1 MSASGSRTNGHQ
13 GCALPLGTVLPAEVG
28 QHSNTP
34 RLGSAHD
41 PETQSPRTPSSDV
54 VVSPI
59 DSNATNRPPDRSSS
73 SRSKGKRRADQLPEQ
88 VPHSGTPGANKLSRS
103 HQFQDAIN
111 HEVVSGSQYPG
122 PSPPEPPPL
131 PPLSPSHVQRFVT
144 EEIRETISPFP
155 AEQDS
160 RRNDQWTHGLTDF
173 KSQAGITSSRQTES
187 SGDLT
192 TTRGSAGSA
201 SAESSGRQVEQRSFV
216 IADSPRSV
224 KSSTRSKNRI
234 PSREIL
240 QTALNLAQQA
250 VKRDGDNDIAGAI
263 TLYREAV
270 EKLRT
275 VMGRVGLTLEPLSPG
290 LGISE
295 SGEEERADQIAA
307 AGRRR
312 ASGPSR
318 TAEEGK
324 TLKGIHDAY
333 IARIALLTRMQAEGI
348 VVSEPSA
355 AMNSLQ
361 QHSSEGRSSHLSSP
375 QSLNHT
381 SSAPDLQIN
390 RNANQ
395 VDASNLTEA
404 QQGSDGRMNPDQPAV
419 RTRRRTESDA
429 TVMTLKAAP
438 TPSTLASPDLSSISS
453 AHYPFHVLRQIHS
466 SMTLSNGALV
476 TQGLCVPR
484 TTWSV
489 TGAKLP
495 ALETKNRVMLL
506 LSQSLTVVREAGQ
519 PLLQMNRSGKKVLD
533 SAALKA
539 FVVSL
544 EDMEALIGE
553 CQKILAKK
561 VGEGKVF
568 VKPRKSNTAS
578 ISNWGSKFSKTF
590 DKMMTATGKSLDSNA
605 TYNEC
610 LTRLCADVQCIDHHL
625 TASKDNSIYI
635 DSRMALESRLKRIS
649 GFFGDV
655 VLRFVLQDLT
665 LLLSRQILEN
675 AQRLID

>member
-1 MSASGSRTNGHQ
+1 
-13 GCALPLGTVLPAEVG
+13 
-28 QHSNTP
+28 
-34 RLGSAHD
+34 
-41 PETQSPRTPSSDV
+41 
-54 VVSPI
+54 
-59 DSNATNRPPDRSSS
+59 
-73 SRSKGKRRADQLPEQ
+73 
-88 VPHSGTPGANKLSRS
+88 
-103 HQFQDAIN
+103 
-111 HEVVSGSQYPG
+111 
-122 PSPPEPPPL
+122 
-131 PPLSPSHVQRFVT
+131 
-144 EEIRETISPFP
+144 
-155 AEQDS
+155 
-160 RRNDQWTHGLTDF
+160 
-173 KSQAGITSSRQTES
+173 
-187 SGDLT
+187 
-192 TTRGSAGSA
+192 
-201 SAESSGRQVEQRSFV
+201 
-216 IADSPRSV
+216 
-224 KSSTRSKNRI
+224 
-234 PSREIL
+234 
-240 QTALNLAQQA
+240 
-250 VKRDGDNDIAGAI
+250 
-263 TLYREAV
+263 
-270 EKLRT
+270 
-275 VMGRVGLTLEPLSPG
+275 
-290 LGISE
+290 
-295 SGEEERADQIAA
+295 
-307 AGRRR
+307 
-312 ASGPSR
+312 
-318 TAEEGK
+318 
-324 TLKGIHDAY
+324 
-333 IARIALLTRMQAEGI
+333 MQAEGI

-381 SSAPDLQIN
+381 SSAVSIGEVHHGGNDAPTYDHRYPDANPLKGRLLDGVHIRRPDTIVTEARPPISQRTASLPTHRNSVLFSSPSSPSFELEDRFRNQPMQIRGSPEERDAVLCSSGRSAFFSRLTISADIDLDSSSAKSPVPPRPTRSPLRLSPQPDLQIN

-404 QQGSDGRMNPDQPAV
+404 QQGSDGRMNPDQSAV

-568 VKPRKSNTAS
+568 VKPRKSNTVRS
-578 ISNWGSKFSKTF
+578 S
-590 DKMMTATGKSLDSNA
+590 
-605 TYNEC
+605 
-610 LTRLCADVQCIDHHL
+610 
-625 TASKDNSIYI
+625 
-635 DSRMALESRLKRIS
+635 
-649 GFFGDV
+649 
-655 VLRFVLQDLT
+655 
-665 LLLSRQILEN
+665 LLSRRRSHLTSINWQSGIN
-675 AQRLID
+675 Q